1 MGVCQSTKSTTGKE
15 KLIHTT
21 QKENTL
27 GDIGTERKKEPDQ
40 KEKNKKKTFS
50 SLSKNEKYTSTQD
63 TTTNQLAITNDV
75 IISKNETNPE
85 KIYKKIKV
93 LGTGTFG
100 EVWLVKHKDLKKD
113 FAMKLIKKKENK
125 PSEEKEILNEIQ
137 ILKNLDH
144 PKILKI
150 IDFFSSP
157 KLYYIITEYCPDGEL
172 FNEIIKVGKFNEGK
186 AAFIMNQ
193 LFKAITYCHSQN
205 IIHRDLKP
213 ENIMITDREKNG
225 CLQVKIIDFG
235 TAKITEKGQKENRYV
250 GSSYYMAPE
259 VIRRKYNEKCD
270 LWSCGVIMYI
280 LLSGK
285 PPFDGDDDKEILEKI
300 KIGQYDLNEYPFP
313 SLSDESKDLIK
324 KLLEYDPNKRIS
336 ASEALQ
342 HPWFQNTEFQKK
354 NEVNIIAP
362 SLAKQMIQ
370 NMKKYHS
377 DNMLRCAVIAYL
389 VHHNTN
395 IEQCIEAE
403 KLFNKIDLNNDGKIE
418 KEELINGI
426 ENYWKLPKEDIINEV
441 EEIFVNIDTDHNG
454 YIEFEEFIRAAV
466 DPSIFMTKNYLKFA
480 FGYFDRDNSGDISLE
495 EIKKRFMQNS
505 KNANHDVEEQLRK
518 NFNSIDLNGNGTI
531 SFEEFCKM
539 MKKIIK
545 T

>member
-1 MGVCQSTKSTTGKE
+1 MKQ
-15 KLIHTT
+15 I
-21 QKENTL
+21 
-27 GDIGTERKKEPDQ
+27 RKK
-40 KEKNKKKTFS
+40 
-50 SLSKNEKYTSTQD
+50 Y
-63 TTTNQLAITNDV
+63 
-75 IISKNETNPE
+75 
-85 KIYKKIKV
+85 
-93 LGTGTFG
+93 
-100 EVWLVKHKDLKKD
+100 
-113 FAMKLIKKKENK
+113 IKKKENK

-150 IDFFSSP
+150 IDFYSSP

-403 KLFNKIDLNNDGKIE
+403 KLFNKIDLDSNGKIE
-418 KEELINGI
+418 KHELKKGML
-426 ENYWKLPKEDIINEV
+426 EYWKLSEKEIEK
-441 EEIFVNIDTDHNG
+441 EIDEIYNNIDTDHNG
-454 YIEFEEFIRAAV
+454 YIEYEEFIRAAV
-466 DPSIFMTKNYLKFA
+466 NPKTFLSKNYLRFA
-480 FGYFDRDNSGDISLE
+480 FRYFDTNNSGGISFD
-495 EIKKRFMQNS
+495 EIKRRFMQNS
-505 KNANHDVEEQLRK
+505 NNNNAEVEKELKIIYDSVDINHDG
-518 NFNSIDLNGNGTI
+518 SI
-531 SFEEFCKM
+531 SFDEFCKM
-539 MKKIIK
+539 MKNIINSS
-545 T
+545 